1 MSFAHKLHVHSIAQI
16 MEALFVFYDVYCEL
30 CRENGEKP
38 YSLPLKLGMKSNS
51 AVTQWK
57 NGSIPRMPML
67 KKIADYFGVTVGY
80 LMGADEDEDKKGR
93 ARRPEGRRA
102 LGGVYQPIP
111 TSFRRSEEFRSC
123 CDARSSKRE
132 MSSNFSDRGS
142 FLNNSAAIFT
152 SAQDMRSPFPFLTPA
167 EECRLRVLLV

>member
-1 MSFAHKLHVHSIAQI
+1 M
-16 MEALFVFYDVYCEL
+16 FYDVYCEL

-80 LMGADEDEDKKGR
+80 LMGADEDEDKKEEP
-93 ARRPEGRRA
+93 AAQKDDEL
-102 LGGVYQPIP
+102 LGEFINLYQRLSEDQKNFVLAAMRGVLK
-111 TSFRRSEEFRSC
+111 E
-123 CDARSSKRE
+123 K
-132 MSSNFSDRGS
+132 
-142 FLNNSAAIFT
+142 
-152 SAQDMRSPFPFLTPA
+152 
-167 EECRLRVLLV
+167 